1 LDQNK
6 YLLEK
11 AISSS
16 INLIIQFINK
26 NDIKYAI
33 FTPPTIKRQ
42 VQFRDILKELLEKN
56 NVSLKEIKTEKI
68 KSDLTH
74 TLRPQKELK

>member
-1 LDQNK
+1 M
-6 YLLEK
+6 
-11 AISSS
+11 IT
-16 INLIIQFINK
+16 QFIQK
-26 NDIKYAI
+26 NNIKYAI

-42 VQFRDILKELLEKN
+42 VQFRDVLKELLEKN
-56 NVSLKEIKTEKI
+56 NIFLDGEKTEKI